1 LVDLIKNNEVQRLV
15 ELSLE
20 EDTKL
25 GDPTSE
31 AIFSSNSKKAKL
43 ILILKENAVV
53 SGLKLFEYVFQN
65 INSEIE
71 FHTDLVDGFQEIG
84 NIGVLCGPIKS
95 ILTAERTALNY
106 IQRMSGVATETY
118 NLVKSIEDLPVEIVD
133 TRKTIPGWRV
143 LDKYSVWLGGGKN
156 HRMSLGD
163 QILIKDNHL
172 NNVSITDAVRTSK
185 QKYDSLKVEVEIE
198 NWSQLREAINT
209 DLDVIMLDN
218 WDLSDISE
226 AITFIRDNSDYIK
239 IEISGGISKYNLRE
253 YAEQGADYIS
263 IGYITNSSK
272 AVDFSLE
279 LN

>member
-1 LVDLIKNNEVQRLV
+1 LVDLTKNNEVIRLV
-15 ELSLE
+15 KLSLE

-25 GDPTSE
+25 GDPTSQ
-31 AIFSSNSKKAKL
+31 AIFSSNLERAEFF
-43 ILILKENAVV
+43 LILKENAVV
-53 SGLKLFEYVFQN
+53 SGLKLFEYVFQSV
-65 INSEIE
+65 NSEIE
-71 FHTDLVDGFQEIG
+71 FHTDIVDGFQETG
-84 NIGVLCGPIKS
+84 NIGVLSGPIES

-106 IQRMSGVATETY
+106 IQRMSGVSTETY

-239 IEISGGISKYNLRE
+239 IEISGGISKSNLRE

>member
-1 LVDLIKNNEVQRLV
+1 MVDLTKNNEVIRLV
-15 ELSLE
+15 KLSLE

-25 GDPTSE
+25 GDPTSQ
-31 AIFSSNSKKAKL
+31 AIFSSNLERAEFF
-43 ILILKENAVV
+43 LILKENAVV
-53 SGLKLFEYVFQN
+53 SGLKLFEYVFQSV
-65 INSEIE
+65 NSEIE
-71 FHTDLVDGFQEIG
+71 FHTDIVDGFQETG
-84 NIGVLCGPIKS
+84 NIGVLSGPIES

-106 IQRMSGVATETY
+106 IQRMSGVSTETY

-239 IEISGGISKYNLRE
+239 IEISGGISKSNLRE

>member
-1 LVDLIKNNEVQRLV
+1 
-15 ELSLE
+15 
-20 EDTKL
+20 
-25 GDPTSE
+25 
-31 AIFSSNSKKAKL
+31 
-43 ILILKENAVV
+43 
-53 SGLKLFEYVFQN
+53 
-65 INSEIE
+65 
-71 FHTDLVDGFQEIG
+71 
-84 NIGVLCGPIKS
+84 
-95 ILTAERTALNY
+95 
-106 IQRMSGVATETY
+106 MSGVATETY